1 MPVQIGQAEAGCEDP
16 VGLLIACHRRIE
28 RFLKTLA
35 MAGKLG
41 AERDLE
47 KQEFEAVARALVYF
61 RSAAPKHTADEEE
74 DLFPALRSKEPEVT
88 SKVDGLL
95 SDHAR
100 ANVLHDRVDVLG
112 QQWLRDERLAPEE
125 LKEFRDAIAQLEELY
140 TAHIKIEESEV
151 FPRATRLLEED
162 ELEVMGRNMAAR
174 RGVKYV
180 SKKDKERAASLI

>member
-16 VGLLIACHRRIE
+16 VGLMTACHRRIE

-41 AERDLE
+41 AERGLE

-61 RSAAPKHTADEEE
+61 KSAAPKHTADEEE
-74 DLFPALRSKEPEVT
+74 DLFPALLRKEPDAA
-88 SKVDGLL
+88 SRVDGLQ

-100 ANVLHDRVDVLG
+100 ANVLHDRVDELG
-112 QQWLRDERLAPEE
+112 QQWLRDERLSAAE
-125 LKEFRDAIAQLEELY
+125 LSEFREAIARLQELY
-140 TAHIKIEESEV
+140 TAHIALEESEV
-151 FPRATRLLEED
+151 FPRASKLLEED
-162 ELEVMGRNMAAR
+162 ELESIGRNMAAR

-180 SKKDKERAASLI
+180 SKKEKERAASLI